1 MWRHYIRITVII
13 FLAGFSVYSSFQ
25 YWMAIQKNWNPG
37 LVLNDPESKWEKRVL
52 AINLPSNI
60 GKEIGYVADW
70 DINPNS
76 DPIGQDEEY
85 VLTQYTLAP
94 LIVKRGSEFE
104 WIVGNLTL
112 PQAGDWLSQ
121 NFKDAT
127 IHDYGWGI
135 YLIHRDKP

>member
-1 MWRHYIRITVII
+1 MWRRYIQVFAII
-13 FLAGFSVYSSFQ
+13 LLAGFSVYSSFQ
-25 YWMAIQKNWNPG
+25 YWAAIRRNLDPAF
-37 LVLNDPESKWEKRVL
+37 VINDPQSKWEKRIL

-60 GKEIGYVADW
+60 GNEIGYVADW

-94 LIVKRGSEFE
+94 LIVKRGSGYE

-112 PQAGDWLSQ
+112 PQTNDWLNQ
-121 NFKDAT
+121 NFKGAD
-127 IHDYGWGI
+127 IHYYGWGI
-135 YLIHRDKP
+135 YLIHRVKP